1 VTINKIDKENIE
13 LKVRIDEINNKIEK
27 ELKSQIIN
35 ELKNENKIND
45 INDIDNMKKL
55 NEELKN
61 QIDKLKIENE
71 ELKKK
76 TNLFEEE
83 INKLK
88 NKIEDDNSELKSSI
102 NKLSNEN
109 NYLDSKITDIED
121 EKNERNKYYKN
132 LFTDSKIIKEDE
144 RKLISK
150 WILPHYNLKFELLY
164 RASRDGFEPMAFHKR
179 CDNKGPTLFVAKLS
193 SNKRLGGFTRES
205 WDLTIVGK
213 KDEKAFLFSL
223 DNKIKYGQVKKG
235 IDAIIGEDNCSI
247 NFGPNGGADE
257 LPFVGKD
264 VYCRGG
270 VKYTFTQSELC
281 GDFKTELLEM
291 EVYSVKNYL

>member
-1 VTINKIDKENIE
+1 
-13 LKVRIDEINNKIEK
+13 
-27 ELKSQIIN
+27 
-35 ELKNENKIND
+35 
-45 INDIDNMKKL
+45 M
-55 NEELKN
+55 
-61 QIDKLKIENE
+61 
-71 ELKKK
+71 
-76 TNLFEEE
+76 
-83 INKLK
+83 
-88 NKIEDDNSELKSSI
+88 
-102 NKLSNEN
+102 SNEN

-121 EKNERNKYYKN
+121 EKNERNKYYQN

-164 RASRDGFEPMAFHKR
+164 RAARDGLEPMAFHTR

-223 DNKIKYGQVKKG
+223 DNKIKYGQVQKG
-235 IDAIIGEDNCSI
+235 IDAIIGEDNCSV

-270 VKYTFTQSELC
+270 VKFTFMQSELC
-281 GDFKTELLEM
+281 GEFKTELQEM
-291 EVYSVKNYL
+291 EIYLVKNYL